1 MYPMLTV
8 EENLTFSA
16 RIRLPADFTHGQHLH
31 HVEQAIQVGPWSA
44 CSCLSVGVLAS
55 GVLQATG
62 AAGSAA
68 LAASVQPRARLG
80 MDFSRADAV
89 PERGLWG

>member
-31 HVEQAIQVGPWSA
+31 FVEQAIQVGPGAVAAA
-44 CSCLSVGVLAS
+44 CLQVASPLGAYRLGWDSCGLL
-55 GVLQATG
+55 
-62 AAGSAA
+62 
-68 LAASVQPRARLG
+68 VQPEPNSG
-80 MDFSRADAV
+80 IECSHTYAV
-89 PERGLWG
+89 PEGGL

>member
-31 HVEQAIQVGPWSA
+31 HVEQAIQVGPERMQLPVCGCARVW
-44 CSCLSVGVLAS
+44 G
-55 GVLQATG
+55 ATG
-62 AAGSAA
+62 MAGVAGAA
-68 LAASVQPRARLG
+68 LPTSVEPTAKVG
-80 MDFSRADAV
+80 TEFSRANAV
-89 PERGLWG
+89 PEGGL